1 MKDYRTKMT
10 GAVKAAID
18 DDVHY
23 GNIVT
28 VPAYCVG
35 DIAHHIAQST
45 YNMCKDDVIMA
56 VIESVTEVMD
66 KTLHAAAPKIKTEN
80 EVLSLATGA
89 SASAAEYLLELD
101 GFNAIMVVD
110 ILTKRY
116 HNYVQLYPKRGAA
129 VELHNCDFM
138 DMVYRGWKLWTRP
151 DGCRPGPPG
160 HSRQKWAGLTWTSRR
175 SSKTT

>member
-1 MKDYRTKMT
+1 M
-10 GAVKAAID
+10 
-18 DDVHY
+18 
-23 GNIVT
+23 
-28 VPAYCVG
+28 PAYCVG

-80 EVLSLATGA
+80 EVLALATGS

-110 ILTKRY
+110 MLTKRY
-116 HNYVQLYPKRGAA
+116 HNYVQLYPKRGA
-129 VELHNCDFM
+129 D
-138 DMVYRGWKLWTRP
+138 
-151 DGCRPGPPG
+151 CRTAQLRFHGHGVPGLEAGRQGPPD
-160 HSRQKWAGLTWTSRR
+160 AGRDPRAPYAESWRV
-175 SSKTT
+175 